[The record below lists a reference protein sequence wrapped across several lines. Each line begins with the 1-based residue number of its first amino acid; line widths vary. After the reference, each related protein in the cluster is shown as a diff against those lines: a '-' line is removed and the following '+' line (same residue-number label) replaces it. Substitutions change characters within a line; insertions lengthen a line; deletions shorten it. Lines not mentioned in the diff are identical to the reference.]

1 MASLWPP
8 DGLYALR
15 CARHFTSQ
23 DQIARRVGISVVS
36 YALIEQGR
44 RNPSPRTLTTLA
56 RVLKLT
62 PQALTQLLRGVRDG

>member
-1 MASLWPP
+1 MASLGHA

-23 DQIARRVGISVVS
+23 AQLAHRIGIAPES